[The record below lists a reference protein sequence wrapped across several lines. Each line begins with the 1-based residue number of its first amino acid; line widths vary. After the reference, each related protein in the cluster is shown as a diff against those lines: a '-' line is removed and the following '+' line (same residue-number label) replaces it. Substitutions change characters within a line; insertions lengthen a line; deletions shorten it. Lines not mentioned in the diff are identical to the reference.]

1 MSPGLKNAHVLLDD
15 IRGDGESL
23 CMSEP
28 YRLWGKRLVG
38 ELNAEGDGSSPALS
52 SAVSE
57 NSLNSSLVSSDWMG
71 WRGM

>member
-1 MSPGLKNAHVLLDD
+1 MSPGLKNAHVFLDD
-15 IRGDGESL
+15 LRGDGESL

-38 ELNAEGDGSSPALS
+38 ELDAEGNGTSPALS

-57 NSLNSSLVSSDWMG
+57 HSLNCSLVSSDWMG
-71 WRGM
+71 RGGM